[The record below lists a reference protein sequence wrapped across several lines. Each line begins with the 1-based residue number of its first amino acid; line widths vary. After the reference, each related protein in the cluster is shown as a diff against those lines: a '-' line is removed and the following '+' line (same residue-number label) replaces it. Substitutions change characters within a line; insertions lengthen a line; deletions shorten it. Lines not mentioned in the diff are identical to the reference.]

1 MTESLKGTWLTQEAY
16 DRLASELEYLLT
28 VARQDIARKIQEA
41 REEGDLKEN
50 GGYHA
55 AKEEQGK
62 IEARAARLENI
73 LANAVVGE
81 AKESQGIVDQG
92 TIVRMTLNG
101 NEIEF
106 LLGSL
111 EIAQDRDIDVYS
123 PDSPIGTAIMG
134 SKVGDKVS
142 FFAPNGKER
151 EIEIL
156 EVKNFLG

>member
-1 MTESLKGTWLTQEAY
+1 MSETPEATWLTQEAY

-28 VARQDIARKIQEA
+28 VARQDIAKKIQEA

-81 AKESQGIVDQG
+81 ARESNGTVEQG
-92 TIVRMTLNG
+92 TVVKLTMNG
-101 NEIEF
+101 SEMEF
-106 LLGSL
+106 LLGSA
-111 EIAQDRDIDVYS
+111 EIAEGSDIEVYS
-123 PDSPIGTAIMG
+123 PDSPIG
-134 SKVGDKVS
+134 KVILGAKIGDNVT

-151 EIEIL
+151 EINIVD
-156 EVKNFLG
+156 VKPFVG

>member
-1 MTESLKGTWLTQEAY
+1 MAETPDATWLTQEAY
-16 DRLASELEYLLT
+16 DRLAAELEYLLT
-28 VARQDIARKIQEA
+28 VARQDIAKKIQEA

-73 LANAVVGE
+73 LANSVVGE
-81 AKESQGIVDQG
+81 ARESHGIVEQG
-92 TIVRMTLNG
+92 TIVRLNMNG
-101 NEIEF
+101 SELEF
-106 LLGSL
+106 LLGSA
-111 EIAQDRDIDVYS
+111 EIAEGSDIDVYS

-134 SKVGDKVS
+134 AKVGDKVS